1 MNTIVFT
8 GKLIADVRINKGEK
22 GNFMSFTLFET
33 GKGENM
39 PKLECT
45 QSFKGEDA
53 PKIAEWLKK
62 FATVAVSGTP
72 YAKLGKDKD
81 GNAVAVQ
88 AAFVDKI
95 DICAFSPKTETQ
107 E

>member
-1 MNTIVFT
+1 MNTIIFS

-45 QSFKGEDA
+45 QNFKGDP
-53 PKIAEWLKK
+53 PKITEWLKK
-62 FATVAVSGTP
+62 FATVAVIGTP
-72 YAKLGKDKD
+72 YAKLGTDKD
-81 GNAVAVQ
+81 GKPVAIQ
-88 AAFVDKI
+88 AAFIDKI
-95 DICAFSPKTETQ
+95 DIVSFAPKEK
-107 E
+107 EE